1 MKIKI
6 TAAGERSFL
15 PVPAEI
21 PVCGH
26 NPATTWSEA
35 LTSRLTIQNAPPYRL
50 ILLDGEVIFRYRL
63 DNQVEERFLLLRL
76 IANGWIT
83 ARALARRWGVS
94 RNTIGNWSWR
104 YRFFGLDGLVDGRLP
119 PEREVLQQLLGT
131 AQAILR
137 ASPRLSLAALGRAL
151 EQAGYREL
159 PPPTLRALRAALA
172 ETPTLPLEPPPGGQA
187 ADTADGDD
195 DAPSPEPPSDAA
207 ATAALPAERPS
218 ADQAPSPAARGE
230 EPEREAPVDPEV
242 PPAAGPESAPAAPT
256 PRAERPDPA
265 LNTAAVE
272 VLPAPAV
279 VQRAPLRYA
288 GLALVLPIL
297 QEFFTPELQRSWER
311 LWGQRAWLYRPVELV
326 TAFVLQILCGFFN
339 PEQVKAAPAEALGP
353 LLGHHRSPA
362 TATFRRR
369 LPAMARDAAQVE
381 AVGDELALQY
391 LRLGWV
397 QLDWW
402 AIDNHFV
409 PYFGRH
415 DWGKTWWTQ
424 RRYAHPGHCQ
434 TAVHDAQGRPLLLR
448 FSQAFELFQ
457 DELPVVAHR
466 VQDLLR
472 RLGEAHPMIAV
483 FDRGGALAPVFRA
496 LDGWRIPWLSY
507 RRGSVHLPPEAF
519 QHQSEH
525 NGRTRWYA
533 EHRFR
538 VDGYHDAVAGVVWHD
553 GDVQHQTALLCN
565 FDRYLP
571 ERYVPAELIAI
582 PRARWAQETA
592 FKSQE
597 RHTDLGWSNGYVHEP
612 CADTAVPNP
621 QRRECDHK
629 LAKARQRL
637 ERHLRRPEPKTR
649 QAQARRRRRTGVLR
663 AAVTRMSHR
672 LAQLAATVPYGSLG
686 RKATEQP
693 QAGRGTLIP
702 TFRILAYHVRVQFRD
717 RIAQCCCDLRE
728 VDKVLRVIFTQPGY
742 YLRGAQGDVVQIEAP
757 SLPRFAKIAAALV
770 EAANAIGAHAP
781 RHPDRP
787 LRFELVNRAAF

>member
-1 MKIKI
+1 MRIKI

-26 NPATTWSEA
+26 NPTTTWSET
-35 LTSRLTIQNAPPYRL
+35 LTSRLTVQNVPPHRL
-50 ILLDGEVIFRYRL
+50 ILLDGEVVFRYRL
-63 DNQVEERFLLLRL
+63 DNQMEERFFLLRL
-76 IANGWIT
+76 IANSWIT

-119 PEREVLQQLLGT
+119 PEREVLQQLVHT
-131 AQAILR
+131 AQAIVR
-137 ASPRLSLAALGRAL
+137 ASPRLTLAALGRAL
-151 EQAGYREL
+151 EQAGYRDL
-159 PPPTLRALRAALA
+159 PRTTLRALRAALTEVPA
-172 ETPTLPLEPPPGGQA
+172 LPLEPPPDSSA
-187 ADTADGDD
+187 ADGNDN
-195 DAPSPEPPSDAA
+195 DAPSPEPPSDAIA
-207 ATAALPAERPS
+207 SVAPAG
-218 ADQAPSPAARGE
+218 ADQAP
-230 EPEREAPVDPEV
+230 
-242 PPAAGPESAPAAPT
+242 PPAAQGEPTDREAAGPQAPAAPT
-256 PRAERPDPA
+256 SQVEEPPPA
-265 LNTAAVE
+265 VDAAAVE

-279 VQRAPLRYA
+279 VQRTPLRYA

-297 QEFFTPELQRSWER
+297 QEFFTPELRRSWEE

-353 LLGHHRSPA
+353 LLGHRRSPA
-362 TATFRRR
+362 TVTFRRR
-369 LPAMARDAAQVE
+369 LPAMAREAARVE

-391 LRLGWV
+391 LWLGWV
-397 QLDWW
+397 HLDWW

-457 DELPVVAHR
+457 DELPAVARR

-472 RLGEAHPMIAV
+472 RLGQAQPMIAV
-483 FDRGGALAPVFRA
+483 FDRGGAVAPVFRA
-496 LDGWRIPWLSY
+496 LDALHIPWACY

-519 QHQSEH
+519 GHQIEH

-538 VDGYHDAVAGVVWHD
+538 VDGYHDAVAGVVWHE
-553 GDVQHQTALLCN
+553 GDPRHQTALLCN

-582 PRARWAQETA
+582 PRGRWAQETA
-592 FKSQE
+592 FKSEE
-597 RHTDLGWSNGYVHEP
+597 RYTDLGWSNGYVHEP

-621 QRRECDHK
+621 QWRECEHK

-637 ERHLRRPEPKTR
+637 ERHLRRPEPKGR

-663 AAVTRMSHR
+663 AAVTRLSHR
-672 LAQLAATVPYGSLG
+672 LARLAATVPYGSLG
-686 RKATEQP
+686 RKTTEQAQP
-693 QAGRGTLIP
+693 GRGTLIP
-702 TFRILAYHVRVQFRD
+702 TFRILAYHVRAQFRD
-717 RIAQCCCDLRE
+717 RIAECQCDLRE
-728 VDKVLRVIFTQPGY
+728 VDKVLRLIFAQPGC
-742 YLRGAQGDVVQIEAP
+742 YLHGDEADVVQIEAP

-770 EAANAIGAHAP
+770 HAANAAGAYAP

-787 LRFELVNRAAF
+787 LRFELVNPAAF